1 MPIYN
6 KIVIAV
12 DPFIEADDIIIK
24 AKSMLS
30 TEGSI
35 DMVYVIELEVSF
47 TGAPFA
53 PPLVGITDY
62 HDKTRDAARDSLEKL
77 AKTHGVPTENAHLLT
92 GSTAKEIRKYAKN
105 VEADCIVIG
114 SHGRHG
120 IGLLLGSTASS
131 VIHGTPCD
139 ILIVKIQN

>member
-6 KIVIAV
+6 KIVVAI
-12 DPFIEADDIIIK
+12 DPFVKSDEIVSK

-30 TEGSI
+30 KNGFIELI
-35 DMVYVIELEVSF
+35 YVIEMEVSF

-62 HDKTRDAARDSLEKL
+62 HKKTRAAARDSLLDL
-77 AKTHGVPTENAHLLT
+77 ATKHGIPTDNAHLLT
-92 GSTAKEIRKYAKN
+92 GSTAKEIRNHATKA
-105 VEADCIVIG
+105 EADCIVIG

-139 ILIVKIQN
+139 ILVVRIKD

>member
-12 DPFIEADDIIIK
+12 DPFINSDDIVNK

-30 TEGSI
+30 EDGQVEL
-35 DMVYVIELEVSF
+35 VYVVEMEVSF

-53 PPLVGITDY
+53 PPLVGINEAHST
-62 HDKTRDAARDSLEKL
+62 TRDAARNLLLEL
-77 AKTHGVPTENAHLLT
+77 AKKHSISEENAHLLT
-92 GSTAKEIRKYAKN
+92 GSTAKEIRKFADAN
-105 VEADCIVIG
+105 DADCIVIG

-139 ILIVKIQN
+139 ILVVKIQD